1 MVVAAVESLLAANPK
16 LANRKDSDD
25 RLPIH
30 WACSYNHTTI
40 VQLLQQT
47 KDFDVDVQDGSGW
60 TPLMIAC
67 SIKDGDEIIDLLLAR
82 GADANLK
89 SS

>member
-1 MVVAAVESLLAANPK
+1 MESLLAANPK
-16 LANRKDSDD
+16 LATRKDSDD

-30 WACSYNHTTI
+30 WACSYNHKAV

-47 KDFDVDVQDGSGW
+47 KGFDVDVQDGSGW

-67 SIKDGDEIIDLLLAR
+67 SIKDGDEIIDLLLKR
-82 GADANLK
+82 EADVNSK
-89 SS
+89 SP

>member
-1 MVVAAVESLLAANPK
+1 MESLLAANPK
-16 LANRKDSDD
+16 LATRKDSDD

-30 WACSYNHTTI
+30 WACSYNHEKI

-47 KDFDVDVQDGSGW
+47 KGFDVDVQDGSGW

-67 SIKDGDEIIDLLLAR
+67 SIKDGDEIIDLLLKR
-82 GADANLK
+82 EADVNLK